1 MHGYP
6 DPGSSALRRAI
17 RNAAGALALVVAP
30 LAVLGLWAQL
40 VLLDASEFA
49 GLADSTMQEHEVQ
62 VALSDAIYL
71 RLTEASPLL
80 ETPEVDTAV
89 REAVRWILSQEE
101 FRHVLRVAVE
111 ALHRDISEGEETLQ
125 LQVVEEVT
133 DMLRHEL
140 GEPLAD
146 FVPEPREVAPVT
158 LAGTG
163 EYRALRTAVRTA
175 DVTSV
180 LVLAGA
186 AATAAALLLFARRRA
201 HAAVYV
207 GLAGALGAA
216 GIIVTLFVLP
226 SLGMAG
232 VNGEPERS
240 IYTVFAGSIAGTALL
255 AAVVCGA
262 VGLLGAVAALV
273 AGRSRAPDF
282 DWR

>member
-232 VNGEPERS
+232 VNGEPEGS